1 MACAGILLVFRRM
14 RSDYMLLVTSVTI
27 NGFVAHTFYLPFS
40 FCSPSQVGGETIVS
54 KTIVIYWLCFC
65 FDS

>member
-1 MACAGILLVFRRM
+1 M
-14 RSDYMLLVTSVTI
+14 TI
-27 NGFVAHTFYLPFS
+27 YVASHFCPLNGFVAHTFYLPFS
-40 FCSPSQVGGETIVS
+40 FCSPSEVGGETIVS